1 MNISLDVFIPV
12 FPGQDFTITDSI
24 FLAWPPSKGQDVEF
38 KSSHALMVAANLAQS
53 TLFWLQTVTA
63 GNVI

>member
-1 MNISLDVFIPV
+1 MFFHEFIPV

-24 FLAWPPSKGQDVEF
+24 FFPMGPSKGQDVEF
-38 KSSHALMVAANLAQS
+38 ISSHALMVAANIAQS